1 MDCTDIKALL
11 SALLDDHLDAPSL
24 HRAERHLAECRSC
37 RNFVSEAERN
47 ERLIAEEVAS
57 AFSGDGPPE
66 GFEQAVLS
74 RTIHAPP
81 LRELFRALRS
91 GLRPHT
97 RSGGYAADSI
107 GRYALRRPSLAWT
120 AWLGW
125 VAAAAA
131 LLLLVTTWQLDRN
144 AAVTSTARGLA
155 ASISLSVRPGDDAA
169 RPFADSQEPTANGRD
184 S

>member
-11 SALLDDHLDAPSL
+11 SALLDDHLDAPAL

-37 RNFVSEAERN
+37 RNFVGEAERN
-47 ERLIAEEVAS
+47 ERLIAEEAAS

-66 GFEQAVLS
+66 GFEQAVLG
-74 RTIHAPP
+74 RTIHAHP
-81 LRELFRALRS
+81 LRPLLS
-91 GLRPHT
+91 
-97 RSGGYAADSI
+97 
-107 GRYALRRPSLAWT
+107 WT

-131 LLLLVTTWQLDRN
+131 LLLVLTTWQLDRN
-144 AAVTSTARGLA
+144 TAVTSTARGLTS
-155 ASISLSVRPGDDAA
+155 SISLSVRPGDDAA

-184 S
+184 LIADS

>member
-1 MDCTDIKALL
+1 MTTVNEESKGPMDCPMDCTDIKSLL
-11 SALLDDHLDAPSL
+11 SALLDDHLDAPTL

-37 RNFVSEAERN
+37 RNFVGEAERN

-57 AFSGDGPPE
+57 AFWGDGPPE

-74 RTIHAPP
+74 RTIHARP
-81 LRELFRALRS
+81 LGPRS
-91 GLRPHT
+91 
-97 RSGGYAADSI
+97 
-107 GRYALRRPSLAWT
+107 AWT

-131 LLLLVTTWQLDRN
+131 LVLLVTTWQLDRS
-144 AAVTSTARGLA
+144 APVTSTAGGLA
-155 ASISLSVRPGDDAA
+155 SSISLSVRPGDDAA
-169 RPFADSQEPTANGRD
+169 RPFADSQEPAAKGRD

>member
-1 MDCTDIKALL
+1 MTEESNGTMDCPMDCTDIKALL
-11 SALLDDHLDAPSL
+11 SALLDDHLDAPTL

-37 RNFVSEAERN
+37 RNFVGEAERN

-57 AFSGDGPPE
+57 AFWGVGPPE

-81 LRELFRALRS
+81 LRPLR
-91 GLRPHT
+91 GWT
-97 RSGGYAADSI
+97 R
-107 GRYALRRPSLAWT
+107 
-120 AWLGW
+120 WLGW

-131 LLLLVTTWQLDRN
+131 LVLLVTTWQLDRN
-144 AAVTSTARGLA
+144 AAVTSTAGGP
-155 ASISLSVRPGDDAA
+155 ASPISLSVRPGDDAA

-184 S
+184 LIADS